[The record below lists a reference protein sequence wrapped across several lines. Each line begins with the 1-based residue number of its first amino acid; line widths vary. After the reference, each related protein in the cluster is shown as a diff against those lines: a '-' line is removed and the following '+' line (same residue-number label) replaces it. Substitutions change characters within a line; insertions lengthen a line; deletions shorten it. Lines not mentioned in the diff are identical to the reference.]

1 MPHRAFSLEEVATY
15 LLLNVAD
22 VEELVKYHE
31 IPFVLRGGRA
41 VFQRSEIDAWA
52 SQRILG
58 LSENRLAIYHQKTL
72 RGTREIFADGALIPE
87 LLSVENIEAE
97 LPAKTKNSVIRE
109 MVALA
114 EKTGRVY
121 DTVTLLA
128 SVEEREALCSTA
140 LPGGVALLHSRHHQS
155 YEFEG
160 SFMVL
165 GRTVQKV
172 PYGAP
177 DGYPTRLFFL
187 ICCDDDRLHLHT
199 LARLCLMAQKT
210 DILEKLYTLPDRAAM
225 YEALL
230 YSEQTVLLGKK
241 PEPPAA

>member
-1 MPHRAFSLEEVATY
+1 MPHRTLNLEEVADY
-15 LLLNVAD
+15 LHLSSDDVA
-22 VEELVKYHE
+22 ELVKYRE
-31 IPFVLRGGRA
+31 IPFASRGGRL
-41 VFQRSEIDAWA
+41 VFQRGEVDTWA

-58 LSENRLAIYHQKTL
+58 LPENRLAIYHQKTL
-72 RGTREIFADGALIPE
+72 QGMRTLLADGALIPE
-87 LLSVENIEAE
+87 LLTVEHIETE
-97 LPAKTKNSVIRE
+97 LPAKTRNSVIRE

-114 EKTGRVY
+114 ERTGRVY
-121 DTVTLLA
+121 DTATLLA

-140 LPGGVALLHSRHHQS
+140 LPGGMALLHPRYHEAYQ
-155 YEFEG
+155 YDG

-210 DILEKLYTLPDRAAM
+210 DVLERLYTLPDAAAM
-225 YEALL
+225 HAALL
-230 YSEQTVLLGKK
+230 FSEQTVLLGKK
-241 PEPPAA
+241 PVAPES